1 MVHAYV
7 DLTDNGPLSTGG
19 KKHRALTR
27 QMLDDPRTLDDTKLL
42 ELGRHA
48 SEREVAAD
56 HAEKDLR
63 TFLVLQLLKEKHLGD
78 ELDGTV
84 TGIMPNGTIFVSIDR
99 YLVDGA
105 IKSRDMKGGD
115 GRIDRWITDE
125 RSGRLVAAKSG
136 ASIGLGDRIRVRIAM
151 IDLRGR
157 QLDLDIVKFGK
168 AAIDIELELPT
179 SGDAGARRLTEDD
192 KHFVPR
198 PRDGGKGRTGRD
210 KFGNKSGF
218 KKGRRGRKG

>member
-1 MVHAYV
+1 MRMSISPTTADYPQAVRSVA
-7 DLTDNGPLSTGG
+7 PS
-19 KKHRALTR
+19 RARCSMIRARSMTR
-27 QMLDDPRTLDDTKLL
+27 SSSSSVVTRANAKSRPTAPK
-42 ELGRHA
+42 EICA
-48 SEREVAAD
+48 P
-56 HAEKDLR
+56 
-63 TFLVLQLLKEKHLGD
+63 FLVLQLLKEKHLGD

-105 IKSRDMKGGD
+105 IKSRDMKG
-115 GRIDRWITDE
+115 
-125 RSGRLVAAKSG
+125 
-136 ASIGLGDRIRVRIAM
+136 
-151 IDLRGR
+151 
-157 QLDLDIVKFGK
+157 
-168 AAIDIELELPT
+168 
-179 SGDAGARRLTEDD
+179 DAGARRLTEDD